1 MKLYDAAT
9 APNPRRVRV
18 FIAEKGLDVP
28 CEQVDIMKAVNRG
41 EEFRRNVNPMGT
53 LPVLELDDG
62 TCIAETGAVCRY
74 FEEVQPDPPLLGVDA
89 KDKAVVEMWNRRMEL
104 ELFQPATL
112 AFQQQHEFFKGRVPQ
127 VPEYA
132 AVSKAKAE
140 KTLAW
145 LDGVLADREYI
156 AGARFYRGR
165 HRGPCARWI
174 SAGCRRSNCNPTR
187 RTWLAG
193 TSRSPPVRA
202 PRRDKYA
209 RLNGDAPLAGRRG
222 RPLL

>member
-62 TCIAETGAVCRY
+62 TCIAETGAICRY

-156 AGARFYRGR
+156 AGARFTVADIVALCAVDFGR
-165 HRGPCARWI
+165 VSKIKLQPDQKNLARWHEQV
-174 SAGCRRSNCNPTR
+174 SA
-187 RTWLAG
+187 
-193 TSRSPPVRA
+193 
-202 PRRDKYA
+202 
-209 RLNGDAPLAGRRG
+209 
-222 RPLL
+222 RPGAKA

>member
-9 APNPRRVRV
+9 APNPRRTRI

-62 TCIAETGAVCRY
+62 TCIAETGAICRY

-145 LDGVLADREYI
+145 LDGVLADREHI
-156 AGARFYRGR
+156 AGARFTVADIVALCAVDFGR
-165 HRGPCARWI
+165 VSKIKLQPDQKNLARWHEQV
-174 SAGCRRSNCNPTR
+174 SA
-187 RTWLAG
+187 
-193 TSRSPPVRA
+193 
-202 PRRDKYA
+202 
-209 RLNGDAPLAGRRG
+209 
-222 RPLL
+222 RPSAKA

>member
-62 TCIAETGAVCRY
+62 TCIAETGAICRY

-156 AGARFYRGR
+156 AGARFTVADIVALCAVDFGR
-165 HRGPCARWI
+165 VSKIKLQPDQKNLARWHEQV
-174 SAGCRRSNCNPTR
+174 SA
-187 RTWLAG
+187 
-193 TSRSPPVRA
+193 
-202 PRRDKYA
+202 
-209 RLNGDAPLAGRRG
+209 
-222 RPLL
+222 RPSAKA

>member
-9 APNPRRVRV
+9 APNPRRVRI

-41 EEFRRNVNPMGT
+41 EEFRKNVNPMGT

-62 TCIAETGAVCRY
+62 TCIAETGAICRY

-145 LDGVLADREYI
+145 LDGVLADREHI
-156 AGARFYRGR
+156 AGARFTVADIVALCAVDFGR
-165 HRGPCARWI
+165 VSKIKLQPDQKNLARWHEQV
-174 SAGCRRSNCNPTR
+174 SA
-187 RTWLAG
+187 
-193 TSRSPPVRA
+193 
-202 PRRDKYA
+202 
-209 RLNGDAPLAGRRG
+209 
-222 RPLL
+222 RPSAKA

>member
-9 APNPRRVRV
+9 APNPRRVRI

-41 EEFRRNVNPMGT
+41 EEFRKNVNPMGT

-62 TCIAETGAVCRY
+62 TCIAETGAICRY

-145 LDGVLADREYI
+145 LDGVLADREHI
-156 AGARFYRGR
+156 AGARFTVADIVALCAVDFGR
-165 HRGPCARWI
+165 VTKIKLQPDQKNLARWQEQV
-174 SAGCRRSNCNPTR
+174 SA
-187 RTWLAG
+187 
-193 TSRSPPVRA
+193 
-202 PRRDKYA
+202 
-209 RLNGDAPLAGRRG
+209 
-222 RPLL
+222 RPSAKA

>member
-9 APNPRRVRV
+9 APNPRRVRI

-156 AGARFYRGR
+156 AGARFTVADIVALCAVDFGR
-165 HRGPCARWI
+165 VSKIKLQPDQKNLARWHEQV
-174 SAGCRRSNCNPTR
+174 SA
-187 RTWLAG
+187 
-193 TSRSPPVRA
+193 
-202 PRRDKYA
+202 
-209 RLNGDAPLAGRRG
+209 
-222 RPLL
+222 RPSAKA

>member
-41 EEFRRNVNPMGT
+41 EEFRKNVNPMGT

-62 TCIAETGAVCRY
+62 TCIAETGAICRY
-74 FEEVQPDPPLLGVDA
+74 FEEMQPDPPLLGVDA

-156 AGARFYRGR
+156 AGARFTVADIVALCAVDFGR
-165 HRGPCARWI
+165 VSKIKLQPDQKNLARWHEQV
-174 SAGCRRSNCNPTR
+174 SA
-187 RTWLAG
+187 
-193 TSRSPPVRA
+193 
-202 PRRDKYA
+202 
-209 RLNGDAPLAGRRG
+209 
-222 RPLL
+222 RPSAKA

>member
-1 MKLYDAAT
+1 MKLHDAAT
-9 APNPRRVRV
+9 APNPRRVRI

-62 TCIAETGAVCRY
+62 TCIAETGAICRY
-74 FEEVQPDPPLLGVDA
+74 FEEVQPDPPLLGVDT

-156 AGARFYRGR
+156 AGARFTVADIVALCAVDFGR
-165 HRGPCARWI
+165 VSKIKLQPDQKNLARWHEQV
-174 SAGCRRSNCNPTR
+174 SA
-187 RTWLAG
+187 
-193 TSRSPPVRA
+193 
-202 PRRDKYA
+202 
-209 RLNGDAPLAGRRG
+209 
-222 RPLL
+222 RPSAKA

>member
-9 APNPRRVRV
+9 APNPRRVRI

-62 TCIAETGAVCRY
+62 TCIAETGAICRY

-145 LDGVLADREYI
+145 LDGVLADREHI
-156 AGARFYRGR
+156 AGARFTVADIVALCAVDFGR
-165 HRGPCARWI
+165 VSKIKLQPDQKNLARWHEQV
-174 SAGCRRSNCNPTR
+174 SA
-187 RTWLAG
+187 
-193 TSRSPPVRA
+193 
-202 PRRDKYA
+202 
-209 RLNGDAPLAGRRG
+209 
-222 RPLL
+222 RPSAKA

>member
-156 AGARFYRGR
+156 AGARFTVADIVALCAVDFGR
-165 HRGPCARWI
+165 VSKIKLQPDQKNLARWHEQV
-174 SAGCRRSNCNPTR
+174 SA
-187 RTWLAG
+187 
-193 TSRSPPVRA
+193 
-202 PRRDKYA
+202 
-209 RLNGDAPLAGRRG
+209 
-222 RPLL
+222 RPSAKA

>member
-62 TCIAETGAVCRY
+62 TCIAETGAICRY

-156 AGARFYRGR
+156 AGVRFTVADIVALCAVDFGR
-165 HRGPCARWI
+165 VSKIKLQPDQKNLARWHEQV
-174 SAGCRRSNCNPTR
+174 SA
-187 RTWLAG
+187 
-193 TSRSPPVRA
+193 
-202 PRRDKYA
+202 
-209 RLNGDAPLAGRRG
+209 
-222 RPLL
+222 RPSAKA

>member
-62 TCIAETGAVCRY
+62 TCIAETGAICRY

-156 AGARFYRGR
+156 AGERFTVADIVALCAVDFGR
-165 HRGPCARWI
+165 VSKIKLQPDQKNLARWHEQV
-174 SAGCRRSNCNPTR
+174 SA
-187 RTWLAG
+187 
-193 TSRSPPVRA
+193 
-202 PRRDKYA
+202 
-209 RLNGDAPLAGRRG
+209 
-222 RPLL
+222 RPSAKA

>member
-9 APNPRRVRV
+9 APNPRRVRI

-41 EEFRRNVNPMGT
+41 EEFRKNVNPMGT

-62 TCIAETGAVCRY
+62 TCIAETGAICRY

-104 ELFQPATL
+104 ELFQPTTL

-145 LDGVLADREYI
+145 LDGVLADREHI
-156 AGARFYRGR
+156 AGARFTVADIVALCAVDFGR
-165 HRGPCARWI
+165 VTKIKLQPDQKNLARWHEQV
-174 SAGCRRSNCNPTR
+174 SA
-187 RTWLAG
+187 
-193 TSRSPPVRA
+193 
-202 PRRDKYA
+202 
-209 RLNGDAPLAGRRG
+209 
-222 RPLL
+222 RPSAKA

>member
-62 TCIAETGAVCRY
+62 TCIAETGAICRY
-74 FEEVQPDPPLLGVDA
+74 FEEVRPDPPLLGVDA

-156 AGARFYRGR
+156 AGAWFTVADIVALCAVDFGR
-165 HRGPCARWI
+165 VSKIKLQPDQKNLARWHEQV
-174 SAGCRRSNCNPTR
+174 SA
-187 RTWLAG
+187 
-193 TSRSPPVRA
+193 
-202 PRRDKYA
+202 
-209 RLNGDAPLAGRRG
+209 
-222 RPLL
+222 RPSAKA

>member
-9 APNPRRVRV
+9 APNPRRVRI

-41 EEFRRNVNPMGT
+41 EEFRKNVNPMGT

-62 TCIAETGAVCRY
+62 TCIAETGAICRY

-145 LDGVLADREYI
+145 LDGVLADREHI
-156 AGARFYRGR
+156 AGARFTVADIVALCAVDFGR
-165 HRGPCARWI
+165 VSKIKLQPDQKNLARWHEQVSVRP
-174 SAGCRRSNCNPTR
+174 SAK
-187 RTWLAG
+187 A
-193 TSRSPPVRA
+193 
-202 PRRDKYA
+202 
-209 RLNGDAPLAGRRG
+209 
-222 RPLL
+222 

>member
-41 EEFRRNVNPMGT
+41 EEFRKNVNPMGT

-62 TCIAETGAVCRY
+62 TCIAETGAICRY

-156 AGARFYRGR
+156 AGTRFTVADIVALCAVDFGR
-165 HRGPCARWI
+165 VSKIKLQPDQKNLARWHEQV
-174 SAGCRRSNCNPTR
+174 SA
-187 RTWLAG
+187 
-193 TSRSPPVRA
+193 
-202 PRRDKYA
+202 
-209 RLNGDAPLAGRRG
+209 
-222 RPLL
+222 RPSAKA

>member
-9 APNPRRVRV
+9 APNPRRVRI

-41 EEFRRNVNPMGT
+41 EEFRKNVNPMGT

-62 TCIAETGAVCRY
+62 TCIAETGAICRY

-156 AGARFYRGR
+156 AGTRFTVADIVALCAVDFGR
-165 HRGPCARWI
+165 VSKIKLQLDQKNLARWYEQV
-174 SAGCRRSNCNPTR
+174 SA
-187 RTWLAG
+187 
-193 TSRSPPVRA
+193 
-202 PRRDKYA
+202 
-209 RLNGDAPLAGRRG
+209 
-222 RPLL
+222 RPSAKA

>member
-9 APNPRRVRV
+9 APNPRRVRI

-62 TCIAETGAVCRY
+62 TCIAETGAICRY

-145 LDGVLADREYI
+145 LDGVLADREHI
-156 AGARFYRGR
+156 AGARFTVADIVALCAVDFGR
-165 HRGPCARWI
+165 VTKIKLQPDQKNLARWHEQV
-174 SAGCRRSNCNPTR
+174 SA
-187 RTWLAG
+187 
-193 TSRSPPVRA
+193 
-202 PRRDKYA
+202 
-209 RLNGDAPLAGRRG
+209 
-222 RPLL
+222 RPSAKA

>member
-62 TCIAETGAVCRY
+62 TCIAETGAICRY

-89 KDKAVVEMWNRRMEL
+89 KDKAGVEMWNRRMEL

-156 AGARFYRGR
+156 AGTRFTVADIVALCAVDFGR
-165 HRGPCARWI
+165 VSKIKLQPDQKNLARWHEQV
-174 SAGCRRSNCNPTR
+174 SA
-187 RTWLAG
+187 
-193 TSRSPPVRA
+193 
-202 PRRDKYA
+202 
-209 RLNGDAPLAGRRG
+209 
-222 RPLL
+222 RPSAKA

>member
-18 FIAEKGLDVP
+18 FIAEKGLNVP

-62 TCIAETGAVCRY
+62 TCIAETGAICRY

-145 LDGVLADREYI
+145 LDGVLADREHI
-156 AGARFYRGR
+156 AGARFTVADIVALCAVDFGR
-165 HRGPCARWI
+165 VSKIKLQPDQKNLARWHEQV
-174 SAGCRRSNCNPTR
+174 SA
-187 RTWLAG
+187 
-193 TSRSPPVRA
+193 
-202 PRRDKYA
+202 
-209 RLNGDAPLAGRRG
+209 
-222 RPLL
+222 RPSAKA

>member
-9 APNPRRVRV
+9 APNPRRVRI

-41 EEFRRNVNPMGT
+41 EEFRKNVNPMGT

-62 TCIAETGAVCRY
+62 TCIAETGAICRY

-145 LDGVLADREYI
+145 LDGVLADREHI
-156 AGARFYRGR
+156 AGARFTVADIVALCAVDFGR
-165 HRGPCARWI
+165 VTKIKLQPDQKNLARWHEQV
-174 SAGCRRSNCNPTR
+174 SA
-187 RTWLAG
+187 
-193 TSRSPPVRA
+193 
-202 PRRDKYA
+202 
-209 RLNGDAPLAGRRG
+209 
-222 RPLL
+222 RPSAKA

>member
-9 APNPRRVRV
+9 APNPRRVRI

-62 TCIAETGAVCRY
+62 TCIAETGAICRY
-74 FEEVQPDPPLLGVDA
+74 FEEMQPDPPLLGVDA

-132 AVSKAKAE
+132 AVSKVKAE

-156 AGARFYRGR
+156 AGERFTVADIVALCAVDFGR
-165 HRGPCARWI
+165 VSKIKLQPDQKNLARWHEQV
-174 SAGCRRSNCNPTR
+174 SA
-187 RTWLAG
+187 
-193 TSRSPPVRA
+193 
-202 PRRDKYA
+202 
-209 RLNGDAPLAGRRG
+209 
-222 RPLL
+222 RPSAKA

>member
-9 APNPRRVRV
+9 APNPRRVRI

-41 EEFRRNVNPMGT
+41 EEFRKNVNPMGT
-53 LPVLELDDG
+53 LPVLDLDDG

-145 LDGVLADREYI
+145 LDGVLADREHI
-156 AGARFYRGR
+156 AGARFTVADIVALCAVDFGR
-165 HRGPCARWI
+165 VSKIKLQPDQKNLARWHEQVSVRP
-174 SAGCRRSNCNPTR
+174 SAK
-187 RTWLAG
+187 A
-193 TSRSPPVRA
+193 
-202 PRRDKYA
+202 
-209 RLNGDAPLAGRRG
+209 
-222 RPLL
+222 

>member
-1 MKLYDAAT
+1 MKLYDAVT

-41 EEFRRNVNPMGT
+41 EEFRKNVNPMGT

-62 TCIAETGAVCRY
+62 TCIAETGAICRY

-156 AGARFYRGR
+156 AGARFTVADIVALCAVDFGR
-165 HRGPCARWI
+165 VSKIKLQPDQKNLARWHEQV
-174 SAGCRRSNCNPTR
+174 SA
-187 RTWLAG
+187 
-193 TSRSPPVRA
+193 
-202 PRRDKYA
+202 
-209 RLNGDAPLAGRRG
+209 
-222 RPLL
+222 RPSAKA

>member
-62 TCIAETGAVCRY
+62 TCIAETGAICRY

-156 AGARFYRGR
+156 AGTRFTVADIVALCAVDFGR
-165 HRGPCARWI
+165 VSKIKLQPDQKNLARWHEQV
-174 SAGCRRSNCNPTR
+174 SA
-187 RTWLAG
+187 
-193 TSRSPPVRA
+193 
-202 PRRDKYA
+202 
-209 RLNGDAPLAGRRG
+209 
-222 RPLL
+222 RPSAKA

>member
-1 MKLYDAAT
+1 MKLHDAAT
-9 APNPRRVRV
+9 APNPRRVRI

-62 TCIAETGAVCRY
+62 TCIAETGAICRY

-156 AGARFYRGR
+156 AGARFTIADIVALCAVDFGR
-165 HRGPCARWI
+165 VSKIKLQPDQKNLTRWYEQVSARP
-174 SAGCRRSNCNPTR
+174 SAK
-187 RTWLAG
+187 A
-193 TSRSPPVRA
+193 
-202 PRRDKYA
+202 
-209 RLNGDAPLAGRRG
+209 
-222 RPLL
+222 

>member
-9 APNPRRVRV
+9 APNPRRVRI

-62 TCIAETGAVCRY
+62 TCIAETGAICRY

-145 LDGVLADREYI
+145 LDGVLADREHI
-156 AGARFYRGR
+156 AGARFTVADIVALCAVDFGR
-165 HRGPCARWI
+165 VTKIKLQPDQKNLARWHEQI
-174 SAGCRRSNCNPTR
+174 SA
-187 RTWLAG
+187 
-193 TSRSPPVRA
+193 
-202 PRRDKYA
+202 
-209 RLNGDAPLAGRRG
+209 
-222 RPLL
+222 RPSAKA

>member
-41 EEFRRNVNPMGT
+41 EEFRKNVNPMGT

-62 TCIAETGAVCRY
+62 TCIAETGAICRY

-156 AGARFYRGR
+156 AGTRFTVADIVALCAVDFGR
-165 HRGPCARWI
+165 VSKIKLQLDQKNLARWHEQV
-174 SAGCRRSNCNPTR
+174 SA
-187 RTWLAG
+187 
-193 TSRSPPVRA
+193 
-202 PRRDKYA
+202 
-209 RLNGDAPLAGRRG
+209 
-222 RPLL
+222 RPSAKA

>member
-62 TCIAETGAVCRY
+62 TCIAETGAICRY
-74 FEEVQPDPPLLGVDA
+74 FEEMQPDPPLLGVDA

-156 AGARFYRGR
+156 AGVRFTVADIVALCAVDFGR
-165 HRGPCARWI
+165 VSKIKLQPDQKNLARWHEQV
-174 SAGCRRSNCNPTR
+174 SA
-187 RTWLAG
+187 
-193 TSRSPPVRA
+193 
-202 PRRDKYA
+202 
-209 RLNGDAPLAGRRG
+209 
-222 RPLL
+222 RPSAKA

>member
-1 MKLYDAAT
+1 MKLHDAAT
-9 APNPRRVRV
+9 APNPRRVRI

-28 CEQVDIMKAVNRG
+28 CEQVDIMNAVNRG
-41 EEFRRNVNPMGT
+41 EEFRKNVNPMGT

-62 TCIAETGAVCRY
+62 TCIAETGAICRY
-74 FEEVQPDPPLLGVDA
+74 FEEVHPDPPLLGVDA

-132 AVSKAKAE
+132 TVSKAKAE

-145 LDGVLADREYI
+145 LDGVLADRAYI
-156 AGARFYRGR
+156 AGERFTVADIVALCAVDFGR
-165 HRGPCARWI
+165 VSKIKLQPDQKHLARWHERV
-174 SAGCRRSNCNPTR
+174 SA
-187 RTWLAG
+187 
-193 TSRSPPVRA
+193 
-202 PRRDKYA
+202 
-209 RLNGDAPLAGRRG
+209 
-222 RPLL
+222 RPSAKA

>member
-41 EEFRRNVNPMGT
+41 EEFRKNVNPMGT

-62 TCIAETGAVCRY
+62 TCIAETGAICRY

-145 LDGVLADREYI
+145 LDGVLADREHI
-156 AGARFYRGR
+156 AGARFTVADIVALCAVDFGR
-165 HRGPCARWI
+165 VSKIKLQPDQKNLARWHEQV
-174 SAGCRRSNCNPTR
+174 SA
-187 RTWLAG
+187 
-193 TSRSPPVRA
+193 
-202 PRRDKYA
+202 
-209 RLNGDAPLAGRRG
+209 
-222 RPLL
+222 RPSAKA